1 MQPTGE
7 NFVQLQ
13 TYTTSSISHCIAH
26 SMRTSNKQQHE
37 LNIELE
43 EGLGEIMN
51 RSQTPALN
59 SNSLD
64 NEQPL
69 SIALKSHNGRPGRA
83 SPASSKKVPTGA
95 YGGTSNTGAEQLV
108 QTQKTA
114 YRQPSTNQ

>member
-43 EGLGEIMN
+43 EGLGEI
-51 RSQTPALN
+51 
-59 SNSLD
+59 
-64 NEQPL
+64 
-69 SIALKSHNGRPGRA
+69 I
-83 SPASSKKVPTGA
+83 
-95 YGGTSNTGAEQLV
+95 
-108 QTQKTA
+108 
-114 YRQPSTNQ
+114 